1 MTTGIVSAAIAQP
14 RRGAR
19 PKPKPAATAADAG
32 ENPYSEDTL
41 GGAPQAT
48 SATGA
53 TSASA
58 SASPVDGGAPATVRP
73 DVGDGGVKPSPL
85 NPAANELP
93 ASGGAG
99 GGLAATPDY
108 DKLLGDITA
117 LRARVAA
124 VTDTMFHSR
133 VALPVKLEGGH
144 SRTARFTVLL
154 DDGVVFT
161 STPAFRAEDMTP
173 IYEHGVAPGKHAV
186 TVDVE
191 RKDDRDETFRTAQRS
206 RFMVEVRK
214 DERLGVELR
223 MEDDSDMGGDFPG
236 GRSGRYDLRVRA
248 TATSKPVGR

>member
-32 ENPYSEDTL
+32 DNPYSEDTL
-41 GGAPQAT
+41 GGSPPAT
-48 SATGA
+48 ANAAGGGGRD
-53 TSASA
+53 
-58 SASPVDGGAPATVRP
+58 SASPVDGGAPGSVRA

-93 ASGGAG
+93 TSSGA

-108 DKLLGDITA
+108 DKLLGDISA

-133 VALPVKLEGGH
+133 VALSVKLEGSH

-161 STPAFRAEDMTP
+161 GTPAFRAEDMTP

-186 TVDVE
+186 TVEVE

>member
-14 RRGAR
+14 RRGPR

-32 ENPYSEDTL
+32 DNPYSEDTL
-41 GGAPQAT
+41 GGSLQGA
-48 SATGA
+48 SA
-53 TSASA
+53 TSASGGSP
-58 SASPVDGGAPATVRP
+58 SASPADGGAPASARP

-85 NPAANELP
+85 NPAANELTT
-93 ASGGAG
+93 AGGA

-108 DKLLGDITA
+108 DKLLGDIAA

-133 VALPVKLEGGH
+133 VALSVKLEGSH

-154 DDGVVFT
+154 DDGVVFA

-191 RKDDRDETFRTAQRS
+191 RKDDRDEAFRTAQRS
-206 RFMVEVRK
+206 RFMVDVRK

-248 TATSKPVGR
+248 TATSKPAGR